1 MNNIYL
7 TKSFEN
13 SLLDFDLQSKKVKI
27 SIAHFGNVDKVG
39 DVIDQ
44 KAFNKTIGINK
55 NKWHFINHN
64 ADLFV
69 GKFQDLYV
77 EGENLIAISEL
88 DVNNSNAKNLL
99 LSYEKG
105 EISEHSIGYRVIK
118 SENKEN
124 YTLLTEIDLYEGSSL
139 TVPAANPLTPFLGF
153 KSLQNDKDITAELF
167 TLTQKYF
174 SKSTTSEEKTL
185 IRLKI
190 KQLNQMFINFK
201 TIAPEIETMQ
211 PVKIELKQ
219 DDFQIFKQ
227 LLLT

>member
-64 ADLFV
+64 ADMFV
-69 GKFQDLYV
+69 GKFSDLYV

-88 DVNNSNAKNLL
+88 DINNSNAKNLL

-174 SKSTTSEEKTL
+174 SKATTSEEKTL

-190 KQLNQMFINFK
+190 KQLNQMFINLK
-201 TIAPEIETMQ
+201 TMQPDIITIAPEE
-211 PVKIELKQ
+211 KKNNDLKNYY
-219 DDFQIFKQ
+219 IN
-227 LLLT
+227 LLSN